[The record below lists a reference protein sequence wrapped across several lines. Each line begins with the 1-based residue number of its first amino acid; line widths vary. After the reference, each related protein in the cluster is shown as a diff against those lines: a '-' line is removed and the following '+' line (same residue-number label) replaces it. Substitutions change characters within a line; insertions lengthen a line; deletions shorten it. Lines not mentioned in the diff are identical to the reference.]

1 VCTLLHFLFQYF
13 FLRGRVMMSQCIL
26 VTKTVIFMVVILNVQ
41 SFLLSNAGD
50 SLSWMDKFAHGQW
63 AKDLVENPM
72 ILWLVFESI
81 CFYASMASFVVLILI
96 SKVRMFNPIR
106 DRVNLGSYHRSKI
119 DFLLYRFD
127 DLHWFIILF

>member
-1 VCTLLHFLFQYF
+1 
-13 FLRGRVMMSQCIL
+13 
-26 VTKTVIFMVVILNVQ
+26 MVVILNVQ
-41 SFLLSNAGD
+41 SFLLSNSGD
-50 SLSWMDKFAHGQW
+50 SLTWLDKFAHDKW
-63 AKDLVENPM
+63 ATDLVGNPM
-72 ILWLVFESI
+72 VLWLVFESI

-127 DLHWFIILF
+127 DLHWFIVLF